1 MKAKNKKK
9 ILITGASGF
18 LGHHVVKLLTQ
29 TQKFSVS
36 TFCRSSDPAL
46 EKMGVT
52 QIIGSILDKNQLSA
66 AMSGMD
72 HVIHLAGMVSRKKE
86 DAQLMFELHVQGT
99 ENVIQSFV
107 SAKIPGRLVY
117 VSTSGTI
124 ACSKG
129 PNVFVNENSPYPTD
143 INRNWPYYLSKIE
156 AEKKALSTA
165 RIHGVNLI
173 CLNPSLLLGPGDSRL
188 SSTEDVLLFLNRKVP
203 AIPGGGVNFVDV
215 RDAAQAV
222 VNSLEMGRA
231 LERYLIGG
239 PNWSMREFFSALSDL
254 SGVPCSSLDAPGI
267 PTKIAAIVISE
278 IAKLAKVKSP
288 LDPISVELGQ
298 AFWYFNHHKATL
310 ELGFVPRSPYETL
323 METIED
329 LRQRGL
335 VK

>member
-18 LGHHVVKLLTQ
+18 LGHHVVKLLSQ
-29 TQKFSVS
+29 SQKFAVS
-36 TFCRSSDPAL
+36 TLCRSSDSTL
-46 EKMGVT
+46 EKLGVT
-52 QIIGSILDKNQLSA
+52 EMIGSILDKDQLSTS
-66 AMSGMD
+66 MSGMD

-86 DAQLMFELHVQGT
+86 DAQLMHELHVEGA
-99 ENVIQSFV
+99 ENVIQQFV
-107 SAKIPGRLVY
+107 AAKIPGRLVY

-124 ACSKG
+124 ACSEG
-129 PNVFVNENSPYPTD
+129 PNVFVNENSPYPTG

-156 AEKKALSTA
+156 AEKKALSAA
-165 RIHGVNLI
+165 RIHDVNLI
-173 CLNPSLLLGPGDSRL
+173 CLNPSLLLGPGDGRL
-188 SSTEDVLLFLNRKVP
+188 SSTEDVLLFLNRKIP
-203 AIPGGGVNFVDV
+203 AVPGGGVNFVDV

-231 LERYLIGG
+231 HERYLIGG
-239 PNWSMREFFSALSDL
+239 PNWTMREFFSALSDL
-254 SGVPCSSLDAPGI
+254 SGVPCSPLDAPAL

-278 IAKLAKVKSP
+278 IAKLLKMKSP

-298 AFWYFNHHKATL
+298 AFWYFSHNKATQ
-310 ELGFVPRSPYETL
+310 ELGFVSRSPYETL